1 MTASVLYDEPG
12 PVTRRR
18 LRIASIV
25 SLALLAAGLA
35 WVVYR
40 LWDAGQLDGE
50 RWEVFTEGDTLGY
63 LRAGLL
69 ITLRLGVF
77 AIVLATALGLVLA
90 LGRVAEPWWVRF
102 PVGVWVQVFRAI
114 PLLALIVFAYVGLP
128 RYDIRL
134 SGFWC
139 VVLGLTLYNSAALA
153 EIFRTGIVTLDRGQ
167 REAAASIGL
176 GWWAAMRL
184 VVLPQALRRMLPS
197 YVSQIV
203 TIVKDTSLGFV
214 VAAEEFLSRAR
225 VVGNFRGGRYLVPSL
240 LVAAACYLVVNLT
253 LSRLAHRLEG
263 RAGRR
268 AGGVVAVD
276 PELELGTAEATR
288 VP

>member
-90 LGRVAEPWWVRF
+90 LGRVAEPVLEIAAHR
-102 PVGVWVQVFRAI
+102 QRC
-114 PLLALIVFAYVGLP
+114 
-128 RYDIRL
+128 RL
-134 SGFWC
+134 
-139 VVLGLTLYNSAALA
+139 
-153 EIFRTGIVTLDRGQ
+153 D
-167 REAAASIGL
+167 
-176 GWWAAMRL
+176 
-184 VVLPQALRRMLPS
+184 
-197 YVSQIV
+197 
-203 TIVKDTSLGFV
+203 D
-214 VAAEEFLSRAR
+214 RAR
-225 VVGNFRGGRYLVPSL
+225 VRER
-240 LVAAACYLVVNLT
+240 LVAADRV
-253 LSRLAHRLEG
+253 LAVGPAEREREPGARGRERLEPHCG
-263 RAGRR
+263 QHLRR
-268 AGGVVAVD
+268 AGVPRIRDRENARTLVQRTKHRR
-276 PELELGTAEATR
+276 PLGL
-288 VP
+288 